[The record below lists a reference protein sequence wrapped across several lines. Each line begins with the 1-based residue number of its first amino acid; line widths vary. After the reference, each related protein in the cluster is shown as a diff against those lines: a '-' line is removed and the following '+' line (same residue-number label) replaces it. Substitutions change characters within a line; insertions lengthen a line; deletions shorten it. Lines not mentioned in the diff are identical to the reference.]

1 MRSALLVYVMPN
13 TIQFIKSAV
22 LAKDYPSHKMAE
34 VAIAGRSNAGKSS
47 FINALTRNKV
57 AKVSSTPGKTRLLN
71 FFNMEDSYV
80 LVDMPGYGFAARSN
94 AEVQEWHQM
103 IEAYLLGREQL
114 VGLILIMDIRR
125 EWSEEEELL
134 KRFSDERGFPL
145 AVVLTKADKLSRNQ
159 MLSAAMK
166 MKKVSGLSA
175 VFPVSSLKKTG
186 QDEVE
191 SYVFENWV
199 KA

>member
-1 MRSALLVYVMPN
+1 MEGALVVYVMPK

-22 LAKDYPSHKMAE
+22 LAKDYPVHKMAE

-94 AEVQEWHQM
+94 NEVLEWHQM
-103 IEAYLLGREQL
+103 IEAYLMGRENLRGL
-114 VGLILIMDIRR
+114 VLVMDIRR
-125 EWSEEEELL
+125 EWTQDEELL
-134 KRFSDERGFPL
+134 KKFSDERGFPL
-145 AVVLTKADKLSRNQ
+145 AVVLTKADKMSRNQ

-166 MKKVSGLSA
+166 MKKISGLSA
-175 VFPVSSLKKTG
+175 VFPVSSLKKIG

-191 SYVFENWV
+191 EYIYENWV